1 MLQGRV
7 APGPRLRVV
16 ETPVVLEHSG
26 KRKPLPGG
34 QTAVGRFCSLAEGR
48 HEANTDQTVS
58 EAGGWAGRPHLLPS
72 RPHKG
77 PCVPPAGPVSQL

>member
-7 APGPRLRVV
+7 ALGPRLRVV
-16 ETPVVLEHSG
+16 ETPVVPERSG
-26 KRKPLPGG
+26 ERKPLPGG
-34 QTAVGRFCSLAEGR
+34 RTAMGRFCSLAVGR
-48 HEANTDQTVS
+48 HGANTDQTVS
-58 EAGGWAGRPHLLPS
+58 EARSWAGRPHLLPS